1 MNKDINNAISIVIS
15 LFVIGDKMKGYMIFT
30 GTELLLGKTLNTN
43 SQLLTSIFAELG
55 IDLYKIVTIGDNTS
69 RIIGA
74 LREVPDD
81 VEIIFLNGGLGPTE
95 DDLTKEALIEFLDI
109 KSVYDQQTLDKIVKR
124 VGKKALPG
132 DLKVAEIPEGATAF
146 YNDAGVAPGS
156 VLNINGKHYF
166 LTPGPPEELSVL
178 MKNKI
183 IPYLKENML
192 GKEKIYSKI
201 LKFAGIGESKAED
214 KIRDLIRANN
224 PSVAPTIKDGEIHF
238 RVTAKGENKMELEE
252 MVIHVSKKIIERLE
266 DYYFG
271 EDEETLESLVA
282 GQLTT
287 KGLKIA
293 VAESCTGGL
302 LSNTFTNIPGSSD
315 FFDRAYIT
323 YSNKAKIEELNV
335 NTSTLEQY
343 GAVSENTAIEM
354 AEGVFGKTNVDL
366 AISITGIAGPS
377 GGTIDK
383 PVGLVYIAFKYKEQ
397 VSVVTRI
404 FSGNRLEIKNK
415 VVKFILFEIFRKLK
429 ED

>member
-1 MNKDINNAISIVIS
+1 
-15 LFVIGDKMKGYMIFT
+15 MKGYMIFT

-55 IDLYKIVTIGDNTS
+55 IDLYKIVTVGDNTS
-69 RIIGA
+69 RIISA
-74 LREVPDD
+74 LKEVPKE
-81 VEIIFLNGGLGPTE
+81 VEIVFLNGGLGPTE
-95 DDLTKEALIEFLDI
+95 DDLTKEALIEYLGS
-109 KSVYDQQTLDKIVKR
+109 KTVYDQLTLDKIIKR

-132 DLKVAEIPEGATAF
+132 DMKVAEIPEGAIAF

-156 VLNINGKHYF
+156 VVMSNGKHYF

-214 KIRDLIRANN
+214 KIRDLIRVNN

-238 RVTAKGENKMELEE
+238 RITAKGENKVELED
-252 MVIHVSKKIIERLE
+252 MVIQVSKKIIERLE

-271 EDEETLESLVA
+271 EDDESLESLVA
-282 GQLTT
+282 GQLTA

-302 LSNTFTNIPGSSD
+302 LSNTFTNITGSSD

-323 YSNKAKIEELNV
+323 YSNRAKIEELSV
-335 NTSTLEQY
+335 STSTLEQY

-354 AEGVFGKTNVDL
+354 AEGVFTKTNVDL
-366 AISITGIAGPS
+366 AISITGIAGPA

-397 VSVVTRI
+397 ISVVTRI
-404 FSGNRLEIKNK
+404 FSGSRLEIKNK

>member
-1 MNKDINNAISIVIS
+1 
-15 LFVIGDKMKGYMIFT
+15 MKGYMIFT

-43 SQLLTSIFAELG
+43 SQFLTNIFAELG
-55 IDLYKIVTIGDNTS
+55 IDLFKIVTVGDNTK
-69 RIIGA
+69 RIIEV
-74 LREVPDD
+74 LSEVPND
-81 VEIIFLNGGLGPTE
+81 VDIVFLNGGLGPTE
-95 DDLTKEALIEFLDI
+95 DDLTKEALLEFLNVKPI
-109 KSVYDQQTLDKIVKR
+109 YHQQTLDKILKR
-124 VGKKALPG
+124 VGNKALPG
-132 DLKVAEIPEGATAF
+132 DLKVAEIPEGSIAF

-156 VLNINGKHYF
+156 VVLNNGKHYF

-178 MKNKI
+178 MNNKI
-183 IPYLKENML
+183 VPFLKENML
-192 GKEKIYSKI
+192 GSEKIYSKT

-214 KIRDLIRANN
+214 KIRDLIKANN

-238 RVTAKGENKMELEE
+238 RITAKGENWQDLEQKVTE
-252 MVIHVSKKIIERLE
+252 VSRKIIGRLE

-271 EDEETLESLVA
+271 EDDESLESLVA
-282 GQLTT
+282 DKL
-287 KGLKIA
+287 KAKKLKIA
-293 VAESCTGGL
+293 IAESCTGGL

-323 YSNKAKIEELNV
+323 YSNKAKVEELNV
-335 NTSTLEQY
+335 KQSTLEQY
-343 GAVSENTAIEM
+343 GEVSENTAIEM
-354 AEGVFGKTNVDL
+354 AEGVFAKTNVDL

-397 VSVVTRI
+397 ISIVTRI
-404 FSGNRLEIKNK
+404 FIGNRLEIKNK

>member
-1 MNKDINNAISIVIS
+1 MPKAL
-15 LFVIGDKMKGYMIFT
+15 LFPLFLIGEKMKGYMIFT

-43 SQLLTSIFAELG
+43 SQFLTSIFAELG
-55 IDLYKIVTIGDNTS
+55 IDLYKIVTVGDNTS
-69 RIIGA
+69 RIINA
-74 LREVPDD
+74 LKEVPEDID
-81 VEIIFLNGGLGPTE
+81 IVFLNGGLGPTE
-95 DDLTKEALIEFLDI
+95 DDLTKEALIQFLGI
-109 KSVYDQQTLDKIVKR
+109 KLVYDQQTLDKIKKR
-124 VGKKALPG
+124 VGEKALPG
-132 DLKVAEIPEGATAF
+132 ELKVAEIPEGAIAF

-156 VLNINGKHYF
+156 VVTNNGRHYF

-183 IPYLKENML
+183 VPYLKENML
-192 GKEKIYSKI
+192 GKEKIFSKT

-214 KIRDLIRANN
+214 KIRELIKAHN

-238 RVTAKGENKMELEE
+238 RVTAKGENKLALEE
-252 MVIHVSKKIIERLE
+252 MVKQVSNKIIEKLE

-271 EDEETLESLVA
+271 EDDESLESLVA
-282 GQLTT
+282 SQLTA

-293 VAESCTGGL
+293 IAESCTGGL
-302 LSNTFTNIPGSSD
+302 LSNTLTNIPGSSD

-323 YSNKAKIEELNV
+323 YSNEAKIKELNV
-335 NTSTLEQY
+335 KSSTLEQY

-354 AEGVFGKTNVDL
+354 VEGVFFKTNVDL

-404 FSGNRLEIKNK
+404 FSGNRLDIKNK

>member
-1 MNKDINNAISIVIS
+1 MPKAL
-15 LFVIGDKMKGYMIFT
+15 LFPLFAIGDKMKGYMIFT
-30 GTELLLGKTLNTN
+30 GTELLLGKTMNTN

-55 IDLYKIVTIGDNTS
+55 IDLHKIVTVGDNTS

-74 LREVPDD
+74 LQEVPKD
-81 VEIIFLNGGLGPTE
+81 VEIVFLNGGLGPTE
-95 DDLTKEALIEFLDI
+95 DDITKEALAEFLGI
-109 KSVYDQQTLDKIVKR
+109 KTVYDQQTLDKILKR

-132 DLKVAEIPEGATAF
+132 DLKVAEIPEGGLAF

-156 VLNINGKHYF
+156 VVMGNGKHYF

-183 IPYLKENML
+183 VPYLKENML
-192 GKEKIYSKI
+192 GKDKIYSRT

-214 KIRDLIRANN
+214 KIRDLIRASN
-224 PSVAPTIKDGEIHF
+224 PTVAPTIKDGEIHF
-238 RVTAKGENKMELEE
+238 RVTAKGENQVELEE
-252 MVIHVSKKIIERLE
+252 MVSGVSSKIIERLE

-271 EDEETLESLVA
+271 KDDETLESLVA
-282 GQLTT
+282 ERLKA

-354 AEGVFGKTNVDL
+354 AEGVYAKTNVDL

-383 PVGLVYIAFKYKEQ
+383 PVGLVYIAFKYNEQ

>member
-1 MNKDINNAISIVIS
+1 MRSALLYP
-15 LFVIGDKMKGYMIFT
+15 LFAIGDKMKGYMIFT

-43 SQLLTSIFAELG
+43 SQFLTSIFAELG
-55 IDLYKIVTIGDNTS
+55 IDLYKIVTVGDNKS
-69 RIIGA
+69 RIMSA
-74 LREVPDD
+74 LKEVPGD
-81 VEIIFLNGGLGPTE
+81 VDIIFLNGGLGPTE
-95 DDLTKEALIEFLDI
+95 DDITKEALIEFLGI
-109 KSVYDQQTLDKIVKR
+109 KSVYDQQTLDKIIKR

-132 DLKVAEIPEGATAF
+132 DLKVAEIPEGAVAF

-156 VLNINGKHYF
+156 VLNCEGKNYF

-183 IPYLKENML
+183 VPYLKEKML
-192 GKEKIYSKI
+192 GKEKIYSKT

-214 KIRDLIRANN
+214 KIRDLIKASN

-238 RVTAKGENKMELEE
+238 RVTAKGENKMELED
-252 MVIHVSKKIIERLE
+252 MVIQVSRKIIERLE

-271 EDEETLESLVA
+271 EDEDTLESLVA
-282 GQLTT
+282 AQLTA
-287 KGLKIA
+287 KGLKMA

-302 LSNTFTNIPGSSD
+302 LSNTLTNIPGSSE

-323 YSNKAKIEELNV
+323 YSNEAKIEELNV
-335 NTSTLEQY
+335 HTSTLEQY

-354 AEGVFGKTNVDL
+354 AEGVFKKTNVDL

-383 PVGLVYIAFKYKEQ
+383 PVGLVYIAFKYNEQ

>member
-1 MNKDINNAISIVIS
+1 
-15 LFVIGDKMKGYMIFT
+15 MKGYMIFT

-43 SQLLTSIFAELG
+43 SQFLTNIFAELG
-55 IDLYKIVTIGDNTS
+55 IDLFKIVTVGDNTK
-69 RIIGA
+69 RIIEV
-74 LREVPDD
+74 LSEVPND
-81 VEIIFLNGGLGPTE
+81 VDIVFLNGGLGPTE
-95 DDLTKEALIEFLDI
+95 DDLTKEALLEFLNVKPI
-109 KSVYDQQTLDKIVKR
+109 YHQQTLDKILKR
-124 VGKKALPG
+124 VGNKALPG
-132 DLKVAEIPEGATAF
+132 DLKVAEIPEGSIAF

-156 VLNINGKHYF
+156 VVLSNGKHYF

-178 MKNKI
+178 MNNKI
-183 IPYLKENML
+183 VPFLKENML
-192 GKEKIYSKI
+192 GSEKIYSKT

-214 KIRDLIRANN
+214 KIRDLIKANN

-238 RVTAKGENKMELEE
+238 RITAKGENWQDLEQKVTE
-252 MVIHVSKKIIERLE
+252 VSRKIIGRLE

-271 EDEETLESLVA
+271 EDDESLESLVA
-282 GQLTT
+282 DKL
-287 KGLKIA
+287 KAKKLKIA
-293 VAESCTGGL
+293 IAESCTGGL

-323 YSNKAKIEELNV
+323 YSNKAKVEELNV
-335 NTSTLEQY
+335 KQSTLEQY
-343 GAVSENTAIEM
+343 GEVSENTAIEM
-354 AEGVFGKTNVDL
+354 AEGVFAKTNVDL

-397 VSVVTRI
+397 ISIVTRI
-404 FSGNRLEIKNK
+404 FIGNRLEIKNK

>member
-1 MNKDINNAISIVIS
+1 MQLALLYP
-15 LFVIGDKMKGYMIFT
+15 LFVVGDKMKGYMIFT
-30 GTELLLGKTLNTN
+30 GTELLLGKTLNSN

-55 IDLYKIVTIGDNTS
+55 IDIYKIVTVGDNSS

-74 LREVPDD
+74 LREVPED

-95 DDLTKEALIEFLDI
+95 DDLTKEALIEFLGI
-109 KSVYDQQTLDKIVKR
+109 KSVYDQQTLDKIIKR

-156 VLNINGKHYF
+156 VVTGNGKHYF

-192 GKEKIYSKI
+192 GKEKIYSKT

-214 KIRDLIRANN
+214 KIRDLIKANN

-238 RVTAKGENKMELEE
+238 RVTAKGENKKELEE
-252 MVIHVSKKIIERLE
+252 MVIQVSKKIIDRLE

-282 GQLTT
+282 GQLTA

>member
-1 MNKDINNAISIVIS
+1 
-15 LFVIGDKMKGYMIFT
+15 MKGYMIFT

-55 IDLYKIVTIGDNTS
+55 IDLYKIVTVGDNTS
-69 RIIGA
+69 RIISA
-74 LREVPDD
+74 LKEIPED
-81 VEIIFLNGGLGPTE
+81 VEIVFLNGGLGPTE
-95 DDLTKEALIEFLDI
+95 DDLTKEALIEYLGI
-109 KSVYDQQTLDKIVKR
+109 KTVYDQLTLDKIIKR

-132 DLKVAEIPEGATAF
+132 DMKVAEIPEGAIAF

-156 VLNINGKHYF
+156 VVIGNGKYYF

-183 IPYLKENML
+183 IPYLKEHML
-192 GKEKIYSKI
+192 GKEKIYSKT

-214 KIRDLIRANN
+214 KIRDLIKANN

-238 RVTAKGENKMELEE
+238 RVTAKGENKCELEN
-252 MVIHVSKKIIERLE
+252 MVAQVSKKIIERLE

-271 EDEETLESLVA
+271 EDDESLESLVA
-282 GQLTT
+282 GKLTA

-323 YSNKAKIEELNV
+323 YSNKAKIEELSV

-354 AEGVFGKTNVDL
+354 AEGVFKKTNVDL

-397 VSVVTRI
+397 ISVVTRI